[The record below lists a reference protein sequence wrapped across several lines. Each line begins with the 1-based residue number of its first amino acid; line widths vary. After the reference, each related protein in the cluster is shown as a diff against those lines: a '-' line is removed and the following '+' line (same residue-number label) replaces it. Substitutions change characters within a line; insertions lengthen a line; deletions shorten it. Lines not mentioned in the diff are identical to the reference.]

1 MRPALAALQ
10 RQQQQRA
17 LKLKSQQEIQ
27 DRLAEQDRLDPAQ
40 TNWRIAHFGDIDPE
54 TGGHMG
60 RNPNESQWGQYGRV
74 MNFRG
79 AQFAD
84 ADPTPDTFDTETLG
98 ELSALKRS
106 PNTQLPPSRHA
117 RLGRIFRGLE
127 QAGKKLQDY
136 I

>member
-1 MRPALAALQ
+1 MRPAFAALQ
-10 RQQQQRA
+10 QQQQQRA
-17 LKLKSQQEIQ
+17 LKMKSQQEIQ
-27 DRLAEQDRLDPAQ
+27 DRLTEQDRLDPAQ

-84 ADPTPDTFDTETLG
+84 ADPTPDTIDTETLG
-98 ELSALKRS
+98 ELSAIERS
-106 PNTQLPPSRHA
+106 PATKLLPSRRA
-117 RLGRIFRGLE
+117 RLERILSGLQRAGR
-127 QAGKKLQDY
+127 
-136 I
+136 